1 MINRPDTTTS
11 PRAGEPKAP
20 ERIFNALLN
29 QAKTL
34 AAAGPGDKTFKPKVL
49 AAHTDTPLKPVSQIK
64 PDDYKEVTALPAKLD
79 IDTLKVVSEDKD
91 TGVIYFEQ
99 DGNRFKITR
108 EAAEQVQEG
117 FDTLKGL
124 HFGHAI
130 APVNQGG
137 PDAGTPLYDLLHTL
151 ADTQGTPA
159 GKAIREA
166 LSNPDQQLLRE
177 DDPGVRLAAIKSVGQ
192 AKDGVVKVALE
203 NGQTLVISETLTP
216 QAFASYNSA
225 GVTKE
230 ALADGK
236 AKGYEEVTSLPGDL
250 DFSQL
255 NVVSED
261 PKSAV
266 ILFEHQGK
274 KYMISQSEAAL
285 PQPGADLNNPNPNA
299 GSSFYHFLHAVHAS
313 EGSQAFDYLKNAQS
327 LPGQALLRKDEA
339 SLTLGD
345 ISKVDA
351 PLDGILVVNQADGKL
366 LVVSKDITPE
376 AFAAY
381 TTKGQTL
388 AGIEKAKGDGYSL
401 AGPDDYLASTED
413 IMSVGGVGDYGPGLI
428 AFTQHKPGG
437 SEEKIVVSEDSN
449 PQMFEQISSYRTD
462 IAQQT
467 TDVDALRASNGLP
480 PLKDVSVD
488 SLTTTEKDE
497 SGNPLSVQDLSMK
510 TLVDSYRAGVKD
522 GSIGKDDPR
531 AKFLRAVEAKSMA
544 DNGMSIIPEHG
555 FGNQGIATT
564 PIDVTSRD
572 VRDNIFDT
580 QSIDKTIS
588 ELLGDSTIQAD
599 IKANH
604 DAALGKV
611 DGGQA
616 KVDEVHQKLLD
627 STSSENF
634 TQYIKALQDGGKTE
648 LATQEIQTA
657 YTALAD
663 MDPAKADNFL
673 QNLQIDGYTDAVEK
687 LMDDPSKISDDNT
700 ALATTDNTLAILS
713 MLKGGADGL
722 PRQALGV
729 YSKFVDQLLK
739 DKGAAADFGKAMIS
753 LGDTWQKNGVI
764 SFSDIDHAVS
774 KEIMPSLSDE
784 NRSAFVKNLS
794 FLKDNGVLGSVGG
807 AIGVGRIV
815 YQLAGQGGKL
825 ADTPMKRLGIA
836 NDFLGFLGTG
846 SHFATLGLKVYDKLR
861 GTNAY
866 KLMGFD
872 RSLPDL
878 WAKPGEGYHALPK
891 DAEAVQKK
899 YFEIVDQAMDDGK
912 DVGKALNSGG
922 WSDEGAKKVQ
932 EGIEKGIASRG
943 GVAGAGFGAKFASSA
958 IKVIGMATDVAG
970 GVISVVQ
977 AAFTLRDGVR
987 EKDPVKI
994 ASGSLSM
1001 AGGVSSLVAAGGG
1014 VLTTLGV
1021 TGRIIPFL
1029 GPVGFLISGALS
1041 FVGAILSTLQSHK
1054 LHKISMQ
1061 NWDQIQDFK
1070 QDGLLK
1076 PNGDEAYVWLQ
1087 TYLSDWGQRDAPQ
1100 DQSIFDFRKEEWDA
1114 RSSIRG
1120 GDHRRDHPDYIGD
1133 GNNRNSEDYKYSLK
1147 PSEWTN
1153 DNHDIIWRVGDGYGG
1168 EYHDVDKP

>member
-1 MINRPDTTTS
+1 MINRPEKAAS
-11 PRAGEPKAP
+11 PRVSETRAP
-20 ERIFNALLN
+20 ERVFDAALN
-29 QAKTL
+29 KAKTL
-34 AAAGPGDKTFKPKVL
+34 AATGASNQQL
-49 AAHTDTPLKPVSQIK
+49 K

-79 IDTLKVVSEDKD
+79 IHTLKVVSEDKD
-91 TGVIYFEQ
+91 AGVIYFEQ
-99 DGNRFKITR
+99 DGNKFKITR
-108 EAAEQVQEG
+108 EGADKVQEG
-117 FDTLKGL
+117 FDLLKGL
-124 HFGHAI
+124 HFGHAV

-137 PDAGTPLYDLLHTL
+137 PDEGTPLYDLLHTL
-151 ADTQGTPA
+151 AETQGTPA

-166 LSNPDQQLLRE
+166 LGNPDQQLLRE
-177 DDPGVRLAAIKSVGQ
+177 DDPTVRLANIKSVGE
-192 AKDGVVKVALE
+192 AKDGVVKVEME
-203 NGQTLVISETLTP
+203 NGQTLVIAESLTP
-216 QAFASYNSA
+216 EAFASYNNA

-230 ALADGK
+230 ALNDGK
-236 AKGYEEVTSLPGDL
+236 AKGFEEVTRLPGDL

-255 NVVSED
+255 KVVSED
-261 PKSAV
+261 PKSEV

-285 PQPGADLNNPNPNA
+285 PQPGADLSNPNPNPNA
-299 GSSFYHFLHAVHAS
+299 GSSLYTFLQAVHKS
-313 EGSQAFDYLKNAQS
+313 EGTPAFDYIKNAQS
-327 LPGQALLRKDEA
+327 LPGQELLRKDEA
-339 SLTLGD
+339 SLKLGD

-351 PLDGILVVNQADGKL
+351 PMDGILVVNGADGKL

-381 TTKGQTL
+381 TTKGQSL

-401 AGPDDYLASTED
+401 AGPDAYLASTED

-437 SEEKIVVSEDSN
+437 AEEKIVVSEDTN
-449 PQMFEQISSYRTD
+449 PQMFEQISGYRTD

-467 TDVDALRASNGLP
+467 TDVDKLRADNGLP

-488 SLTTTEKDE
+488 NLATTEKDE

-616 KVDEVHQKLLD
+616 KVDEVHQKLID

-634 TQYIKALQDGGKTE
+634 TQYIKALQDDGKTE

-663 MDPAKADNFL
+663 IDPAKADNFL

-700 ALATTDNTLAILS
+700 ALATTDNTMAILS

-764 SFSDIDHAVS
+764 SFSDIEHAVS
-774 KEIMPSLSDE
+774 KEIMPSLSEE
-784 NRSAFVKNLS
+784 NRSAFVKNLT

-807 AIGVGRIV
+807 AIGMGRIV

-912 DVGKALNSGG
+912 DVGKVLNSGG

-1041 FVGAILSTLQSHK
+1041 FVGAILSTVQSHK

-1168 EYHDVDKP
+1168 DYHDVDKP

>member
-1 MINRPDTTTS
+1 MITRPEKSAS
-11 PRAGEPKAP
+11 PRVDQPNAP
-20 ERIFNALLN
+20 ERVFDAVLN
-29 QAKTL
+29 KAKIL
-34 AAAGPGDKTFKPKVL
+34 ASTGPGDKTVKPE
-49 AAHTDTPLKPVSQIK
+49 
-64 PDDYKEVTALPAKLD
+64 DYKEVTALPAKLD
-79 IDTLKVVSEDKD
+79 IDKLKVISEDKD
-91 TGVIYFEQ
+91 AGVIYFEQ
-99 DGNRFKITR
+99 DGAKYKISA
-108 EAAEQVQEG
+108 EGAANAQDG
-117 FDTLKGL
+117 FDVLKNL
-124 HFGHAI
+124 RFGHAV

-137 PDAGTPLYDLLHTL
+137 PDEGTPLYTFLQTL
-151 ADTQGTPA
+151 AETQGTPA
-159 GKAIREA
+159 GKAIVES
-166 LSNPDQQLLRE
+166 LKNPDQQLLRE
-177 DDPGVRLAAIKSVGQ
+177 DGDGVRLANIKSVGK
-192 AKDGVVKVALE
+192 AEDGILKVSLE
-203 NGQTLVISETLTP
+203 NGKTLVISELLTP
-216 QAFASYNSA
+216 QAFSTYTQA

-230 ALADGK
+230 ALNDGK
-236 AKGYEEVTSLPGDL
+236 SKGYEEVTSLPGDL

-255 NVVSED
+255 KVVSED
-261 PKSAV
+261 NAAGV
-266 ILFEHQGK
+266 ILFEHQGH
-274 KYMISQSEAAL
+274 KYAISKSEADL
-285 PQPGADLNNPNPNA
+285 PQPGADLSNPNPNA
-299 GSSFYHFLHAVHAS
+299 GGTFYNFLHAVHAS
-313 EGSQAFDYLKNAQS
+313 EGSQAFDYIKNAQS
-327 LPGQALLRKDEA
+327 LPGQELLRKDEA
-339 SLTLGD
+339 SLKLGD

-351 PLDGILVVNQADGKL
+351 PMDGILVVNQADGKL

-381 TTKGQTL
+381 TSKGQTL
-388 AGIEKAKGDGYSL
+388 AGIEKAKGDGYTL
-401 AGPDDYLASTED
+401 AAPDAYLASTED
-413 IMSVGGVGDYGPGLI
+413 IMSVGGAGDYGPGLI

-449 PQMFEQISSYRTD
+449 PQMFEQISSYRSD
-462 IAQQT
+462 IAAQT
-467 TDVDALRASNGLP
+467 TDVDKLRTDNGLP

-488 SLTTTEKDE
+488 NLTTTEKDD

-531 AKFLRAVEAKSMA
+531 AKFLRAVEARSMA

-580 QSIDKTIS
+580 KAIDQTIND
-588 ELLGDSTIQAD
+588 LLGDSTIQHD

-616 KVDEVHQKLLD
+616 KVDETRQRLID

-634 TQYIKALQDGGKTE
+634 TQYIKSLQDSGKTE
-648 LATQEIQTA
+648 LATQEIQNA

-663 MDPAKADNFL
+663 IDPAKADNFL

-687 LMDDPSKISDDNT
+687 LMDDPTKISDDNT
-700 ALATTDNTLAILS
+700 ALATTDNTMAILS
-713 MLKGGADGL
+713 MLKGSADGL

-739 DKGAAADFGKAMIS
+739 DKNAAADFGKAMIS

-764 SFSDIDHAVS
+764 SFSDIDKAVS
-774 KEIMPSLSDE
+774 KEIMPGLSEE
-784 NRSAFVKNLS
+784 NRSSFVKNLN

-807 AIGVGRIV
+807 AIGMGRIV

-922 WSDEGAKKVQ
+922 WSDEGAAKIQ

-1001 AGGVSSLVAAGGG
+1001 AGGVSSLVGAAGG
-1014 VLTTLGV
+1014 VLGTLGV

-1041 FVGAILSTLQSHK
+1041 FVGAILSTVQSHK

-1120 GDHRRDHPDYIGD
+1120 GDHRRDHPDFIGD

-1153 DNHDIIWRVGDGYGG
+1153 ENHDIIWRVGDGYGG

>member
-1 MINRPDTTTS
+1 MINRPEKVAT
-11 PRAGEPKAP
+11 PRVDQPKAP
-20 ERIFNALLN
+20 ERVFDALLDK
-29 QAKTL
+29 AKTL
-34 AAAGPGDKTFKPKVL
+34 ATSGTGDKTFKPRVL
-49 AAHTDTPLKPVSQIK
+49 AAEGVNK

-91 TGVIYFEQ
+91 AGVIYFEQ
-99 DGNRFKITR
+99 DGNKFKITR
-108 EAAEQVQEG
+108 EGAEKAQEG
-117 FDTLKGL
+117 FDTLKNL
-124 HFGHAI
+124 HFGHAV

-137 PDAGTPLYDLLHTL
+137 PDEGTPLFDFLHTL
-151 ADTQGTPA
+151 AETQGTPA
-159 GKAIREA
+159 GQAILESLR
-166 LSNPDQQLLRE
+166 NPDQQLLRE
-177 DDPGVRLAAIKSVGQ
+177 DSDTVRLANIKSVGK
-192 AKDGVVKVALE
+192 AEDGVVKVEMAS
-203 NGQTLVISETLTP
+203 GKTLVVSELLTP
-216 QAFASYNSA
+216 QAFASFNQA

-236 AKGYEEVTSLPGDL
+236 AKGFEEVTSLPGDL

-255 NVVSED
+255 KVVSED
-261 PKSAV
+261 ASAGV
-266 ILFEHQGK
+266 IQFEHQGH
-274 KYMISQSEAAL
+274 KYMIAQSEANL
-285 PQPGADLNNPNPNA
+285 PQPGADLANPNPNA
-299 GSSFYHFLHAVHAS
+299 GGTFYNFLHAVHAS
-313 EGSQAFDYLKNAQS
+313 EGTQAFDYIKNAQS
-327 LPGQALLRKDEA
+327 LPGQELLRKDEA
-339 SLTLGD
+339 SLKLGD
-345 ISKVDA
+345 ISKVDT
-351 PLDGILVVNQADGKL
+351 PMDGILVVNQADGKL
-366 LVVSKDITPE
+366 LVVAKDITPE

-381 TTKGQTL
+381 STKGQTL
-388 AGIEKAKGDGYSL
+388 TGIEKAKGDGYTL
-401 AGPDDYLASTED
+401 ASPDAYLASTED
-413 IMSVGGVGDYGPGLI
+413 IMSVGGAGDYGPGLI

-449 PQMFEQISSYRTD
+449 PQMFKQISDYRSD
-462 IAQQT
+462 IAAQT
-467 TDVDALRASNGLP
+467 TDVDKLRTDNGLP

-488 SLTTTEKDE
+488 NLATTEKDE
-497 SGNPLSVQDLSMK
+497 NGAPLSVQDLSMK
-510 TLVDSYRAGVKD
+510 TLVDGYRAGVKD

-531 AKFLRAVEAKSMA
+531 AKFLRAVEARSMA

-555 FGNQGIATT
+555 FGNLGIATT

-580 QSIDKTIS
+580 KAIDQTIND
-588 ELLGDSTIQAD
+588 LLGDSTIQHD
-599 IKANH
+599 IKASH

-616 KVDEVHQKLLD
+616 KVDETRQKLLD

-634 TQYIKALQDGGKTE
+634 TKYIKALQDDGKTE

-657 YTALAD
+657 YSALAD
-663 MDPAKADNFL
+663 IDPAKADNFL
-673 QNLQIDGYTDAVEK
+673 QNLQIDGYTDSVEK
-687 LMDDPSKISDDNT
+687 LMDDPTKISDANT
-700 ALATTDNTLAILS
+700 ALATTDNTVAILS

-739 DKGAAADFGKAMIS
+739 DKNAAADFGKAMIS

-764 SFSDIDHAVS
+764 SFSDIDKAVS
-774 KEIMPSLSDE
+774 KEIMPNLSEE
-784 NRSAFVKNLS
+784 NRSAFVKNLN

-807 AIGVGRIV
+807 AIGMGRIV

-878 WAKPGEGYHALPK
+878 WAKPAEGYHALPK
-891 DAEAVQKK
+891 DAEAIQKK

-922 WSDEGAKKVQ
+922 WSDDAALKVQ

-943 GVAGAGFGAKFASSA
+943 GVAGAGFGSKFASSA
-958 IKVIGMATDVAG
+958 LKVIGMATDVAG

-987 EKDPVKI
+987 DKDPVKI

-1001 AGGVSSLVAAGGG
+1001 AGGVSSLVGAAGG
-1014 VLTTLGV
+1014 VLGTLGV

-1029 GPVGFLISGALS
+1029 GPVGFLVSGALS
-1041 FVGAILSTLQSHK
+1041 FVGAILSTVQSHK

-1061 NWDQIQDFK
+1061 NWNQVQDFK

-1100 DQSIFDFRKEEWDA
+1100 NQSIFDFRKEEWDA

-1147 PSEWTN
+1147 PSKWED
-1153 DNHDIIWRVGDGYGG
+1153 DNHTITWRVGDGYGG
-1168 EYHDVDKP
+1168 PYHDVDNP